1 MNHANIAERVVN
13 YPTNAHI
20 NATTARRSAG
30 KDALSIYGES
40 SSAILREKCSIPSAR
55 QHYIL
60 AIMDID
66 AVDSHTQ
73 PIGALIFKEFAIW
86 MEDASFY
93 LRTEGSADN
102 SFSLIS
108 DIVYEGLRENATKDD
123 IRA

>member
-1 MNHANIAERVVN
+1 
-13 YPTNAHI
+13 
-20 NATTARRSAG
+20 
-30 KDALSIYGES
+30 
-40 SSAILREKCSIPSAR
+40 
-55 QHYIL
+55 
-60 AIMDID
+60 MDID

-108 DIVYEGLRENATKDD
+108 DIVYKWLGENATKED